1 MGKLIIVD
9 HPLIQSKIRRLRD
22 KETSN
27 KEFRELVSELSS
39 LIVYEATRDLPLKD
53 IEVETPH
60 EKTTGKVLDCR
71 VAFVPILRTGIN
83 MADGALGLIPTA
95 KAGHI
100 GIYRDPD
107 TLMPVEYYCKL
118 PKVSEN
124 LHVFILDPCI
134 ATGGTDTQAINFLK
148 ERDIKNI
155 TLITLIAA
163 PEAVKKIQSEHT
175 DVDIYTAA
183 LDRFVNDEG
192 YVIPG
197 LGDVGY
203 RLFGTK

>member
-1 MGKLIIVD
+1 MGRLVIVD
-9 HPLIQSKIRRLRD
+9 HPLVQSKIRRIRN

-27 KEFRELVSELSS
+27 KEFRELVSELAS
-39 LIVYEATRDLPLKD
+39 LIVYEASRDLPLRD
-53 IEVETPH
+53 VEVETPH
-60 EKTTGKVLDCR
+60 EKTIGKELDCK
-71 VAFVPILRTGIN
+71 VVFVPILRTGIN

-107 TLMPVEYYCKL
+107 TLQPIEYYCKL
-118 PKVSEN
+118 PKEESN
-124 LHVFILDPCI
+124 LRVFILDPVI

-148 ERDIKNI
+148 ERNINNI
-155 TLITLIAA
+155 TLITLISS
-163 PEAVKKIQSEHT
+163 PEAVKKIQGEHQ

-183 LDRFVNDEG
+183 LDKFVNEEG
-192 YVIPG
+192 YVLPG
-197 LGDVGY
+197 VGDVGF